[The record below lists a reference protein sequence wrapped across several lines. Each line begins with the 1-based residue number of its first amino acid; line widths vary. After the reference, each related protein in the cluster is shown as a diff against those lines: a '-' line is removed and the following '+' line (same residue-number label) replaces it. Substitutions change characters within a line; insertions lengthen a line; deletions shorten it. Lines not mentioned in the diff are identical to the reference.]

1 MAKKHKHE
9 EHVNHERWLVS
20 FADMMTLL
28 FALFVVLYALAATKR
43 EEDLERIKKSI
54 MLAFHIEGEGKTNED
69 GLYLNHSGGGEL
81 PQAAPLLTAQ
91 DGPMTEFLEETL
103 TKFERVAGRS
113 LEVNQTDDSVAL
125 RAPLS
130 SFFPHERARPLDP
143 DIYNWLVKVARG
155 ATTFAGNI
163 RVVIETPN
171 VVLPSPDGRRWTS
184 VDLCHSRLATVRKVL
199 VRLPEI
205 QGSMVQVMLNELA
218 EKDEIQAPEG
228 DWQDRAIIAIV
239 FSNGV

>member
-43 EEDLERIKKSI
+43 EEDLEEIKKSI

-69 GLYLNHSGGGEL
+69 GLYMHHSGGGDL

-91 DGPMTEFLEETL
+91 DGPMMEFLQKEL

-113 LEVNQTDDSVAL
+113 LDIHQTDDSVAL

-130 SFFPHERARPLDP
+130 SFFPHDRARPLDP

-184 VDLCHSRLATVRKVL
+184 VDLCHARLSTVRKVL

-205 QGSMVQVMLNELA
+205 RGSMVEVMLNEQPEA
-218 EKDEIQAPEG
+218 EDRQPQAG
-228 DWQDRAIIAIV
+228 NWQDRAIIAVV
-239 FSNGV
+239 FSNGL